1 MVIHALHVFY
11 RKLYLTAGDTIFE
24 YSLGMRNSVID
35 TSNDVFALAVHGT
48 KLYWIDRDD
57 SINMQSV
64 RSLDLPPAASPP
76 TQVIR
81 SGEIDAKYG
90 VDVDGTTVFWT
101 AEARLFSAPISSPT
115 TPRELLRYPPSY
127 DGELFKGIKVVN

>member
-1 MVIHALHVFY
+1 MSGIKNTVI
-11 RKLYLTAGDTIFE
+11 I
-24 YSLGMRNSVID
+24 

-57 SINMQSV
+57 SINMQSI
-64 RSLDLPPAASPP
+64 RSLDLPPAVSPP
-76 TQVIR
+76 TQYIR

-101 AEARLFSAPISSPT
+101 AEARVFSAPISSPT
-115 TPRELLRYPPSY
+115 TPEELLRHMPSY
-127 DGELFKGIKVVN
+127 DGKLFKGIKVVN